1 MRWIRYIF
9 FGFAL
14 ILASCSGEPPLEKA
28 ILGTWVQETPT
39 SMTTRGIQTTTT
51 DTVLK
56 LQKNGKTHLTR
67 NLVVKGQKLPA
78 NGMPLRVE
86 LQGHWEIINGQL
98 TQTQSSALIL
108 PQIPDEISRAWADK
122 LQKQADSSSTSVK
135 NIVLANKTQLILQDT
150 TTGTTDSYRR
160 K

>member
-1 MRWIRYIF
+1 M
-9 FGFAL
+9 
-14 ILASCSGEPPLEKA
+14 
-28 ILGTWVQETPT
+28 
-39 SMTTRGIQTTTT
+39 
-51 DTVLK
+51 
-56 LQKNGKTHLTR
+56 
-67 NLVVKGQKLPA
+67 VKGQKLPA

-86 LQGHWEIINGQL
+86 LKGHWEIINGQL

-108 PQIPDEISRAWADK
+108 PQTPDEISQAWADK
-122 LQKQADSSSTSVK
+122 LQKQADSSDTSVK

>member
-1 MRWIRYIF
+1 MGARNPHVYDNPRDTNHDDGHGSKIAEKWQNTPHSE
-9 FGFAL
+9 FGSERSEITRKWDA
-14 ILASCSGEPPLEKA
+14 
-28 ILGTWVQETPT
+28 PT
-39 SMTTRGIQTTTT
+39 CRT
-51 DTVLK
+51 
-56 LQKNGKTHLTR
+56 
-67 NLVVKGQKLPA
+67 
-78 NGMPLRVE
+78 
-86 LQGHWEIINGQL
+86 QGHWEIINGQL

-108 PQIPDEISRAWADK
+108 PHTPDEISRAWADK